1 MSLSILIKKFLINF
15 SHCVK
20 VSFSVT
26 VNDRLISWE
35 TGLLLEK
42 GKTGFSNDSYAANSN
57 GLQFT
62 ACSCSLVW
70 SWQDQAAARIG
81 DFKAVTNTR
90 KKKKGKLSC
99 ASDL

>member
-1 MSLSILIKKFLINF
+1 M
-15 SHCVK
+15 
-20 VSFSVT
+20 SFSAT
-26 VNDRLISWE
+26 VNDRQISWE

-42 GKTGFSNDSYAANSN
+42 GKTGFSNDSYAANSK

-70 SWQDQAAARIG
+70 SRQDQATART
-81 DFKAVTNTR
+81 DFKAVTNTEEE

>member
-90 KKKKGKLSC
+90 KKKKK
-99 ASDL
+99 AN